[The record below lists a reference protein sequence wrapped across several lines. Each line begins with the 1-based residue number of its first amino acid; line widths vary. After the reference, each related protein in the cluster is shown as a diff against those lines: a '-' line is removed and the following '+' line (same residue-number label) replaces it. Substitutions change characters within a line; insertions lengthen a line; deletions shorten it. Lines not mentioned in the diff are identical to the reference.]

1 MGLFSV
7 NRMLTGNFFLIGH
20 PSKQTEL
27 EYTKLDASFVLDLFL
42 EGGSKL
48 GKALVGHDVKDID
61 ILVLDAFTVLVH
73 AQAQATAHLLA
84 AGKGGLLLDQGA
96 DLKHVGVVPA
106 FPQRRVGENK
116 PQRTLKAE
124 KPLLVPHDGVVGV
137 IVGLGV
143 ALGVLQASFLVLREV
158 AVMYLAHI
166 CGESLSEERILGLCD
181 QLLIALLKH
190 SGVDAGCA
198 VLVAVLVHLI
208 DEEQGQYLDPL
219 VQIPQLFVKVGFDGA
234 PDLRLLD
241 DVLVHVSNG
250 LAQLD
255 LLGIAKLDMFK
266 IGSAVNSGNGVAF
279 VQFPP
284 AGQQE

>member
-1 MGLFSV
+1 M
-7 NRMLTGNFFLIGH
+7 
-20 PSKQTEL
+20 
-27 EYTKLDASFVLDLFL
+27 
-42 EGGSKL
+42 
-48 GKALVGHDVKDID
+48 
-61 ILVLDAFTVLVH
+61 
-73 AQAQATAHLLA
+73 
-84 AGKGGLLLDQGA
+84 
-96 DLKHVGVVPA
+96 
-106 FPQRRVGENK
+106 
-116 PQRTLKAE
+116 
-124 KPLLVPHDGVVGV
+124 
-137 IVGLGV
+137 
-143 ALGVLQASFLVLREV
+143 
-158 AVMYLAHI
+158 
-166 CGESLSEERILGLCD
+166 
-181 QLLIALLKH
+181 
-190 SGVDAGCA
+190 
-198 VLVAVLVHLI
+198 AVLVHLI

>member
-1 MGLFSV
+1 MLQQLRSFLVGDGMFLYGSDCTGDSNNCLCCLFSGRTVLIWRMTSVTGLGGSVIFPDSNSAVIFSSAAVISGSAIHLSMEPSSIRFYRFTVVGLFSV

-106 FPQRRVGENK
+106 FRS
-116 PQRTLKAE
+116 AE
-124 KPLLVPHDGVVGV
+124 WEKINRSGH
-137 IVGLGV
+137 
-143 ALGVLQASFLVLREV
+143 SKLRS
-158 AVMYLAHI
+158 H
-166 CGESLSEERILGLCD
+166 SLS
-181 QLLIALLKH
+181 A
-190 SGVDAGCA
+190 
-198 VLVAVLVHLI
+198 
-208 DEEQGQYLDPL
+208 
-219 VQIPQLFVKVGFDGA
+219 
-234 PDLRLLD
+234 
-241 DVLVHVSNG
+241 
-250 LAQLD
+250 
-255 LLGIAKLDMFK
+255 
-266 IGSAVNSGNGVAF
+266 
-279 VQFPP
+279 
-284 AGQQE
+284 

>member
-1 MGLFSV
+1 MKNKAQLDGMPVWFDGKSINEALFCEE
-7 NRMLTGNFFLIGH
+7 FL
-20 PSKQTEL
+20 QT
-27 EYTKLDASFVLDLFL
+27 
-42 EGGSKL
+42 
-48 GKALVGHDVKDID
+48 H
-61 ILVLDAFTVLVH
+61 
-73 AQAQATAHLLA
+73 
-84 AGKGGLLLDQGA
+84 
-96 DLKHVGVVPA
+96 
-106 FPQRRVGENK
+106 
-116 PQRTLKAE
+116 
-124 KPLLVPHDGVVGV
+124 
-137 IVGLGV
+137 
-143 ALGVLQASFLVLREV
+143 
-158 AVMYLAHI
+158 
-166 CGESLSEERILGLCD
+166 
-181 QLLIALLKH
+181 
-190 SGVDAGCA
+190 
-198 VLVAVLVHLI
+198 I

>member
-1 MGLFSV
+1 MLQQLRSFLVGDGMFLYGSDCTGDSNNCLCCLFSGRTVFNLAHDFRYGAGRFGDFPDSNSAVIFLPLPSFRGRPSICQWSRRPSRFYQLVGLFSV

-116 PQRTLKAE
+116 TAADTQ
-124 KPLLVPHDGVVGV
+124 
-137 IVGLGV
+137 
-143 ALGVLQASFLVLREV
+143 S
-158 AVMYLAHI
+158 
-166 CGESLSEERILGLCD
+166 
-181 QLLIALLKH
+181 
-190 SGVDAGCA
+190 
-198 VLVAVLVHLI
+198 
-208 DEEQGQYLDPL
+208 
-219 VQIPQLFVKVGFDGA
+219 
-234 PDLRLLD
+234 
-241 DVLVHVSNG
+241 
-250 LAQLD
+250 
-255 LLGIAKLDMFK
+255 
-266 IGSAVNSGNGVAF
+266 
-279 VQFPP
+279 
-284 AGQQE
+284 

>member
-116 PQRTLKAE
+116 PQRAVKAE
-124 KPLLVPHDGVVGV
+124 QPFLIPHDGVVGV